1 MTVDNADEVM
11 AEYLLKGGKMLAK
24 SCKICGY
31 PLFEFRGETQ
41 CVICPL
47 EASGEHPPG
56 PEPTPPAPEV
66 PEPPAPTPAIP
77 RLPAEPPAPAVAGS
91 QYRVI
96 VELEETV
103 VALCERIR
111 REQRADECLTLMMAV
126 ERGVEAL
133 AVLGHW

>member
-31 PLFEFRGETQ
+31 PLFEYKGETQ

-47 EASGEHPPG
+47 GAPEEHPPG
-56 PEPTPPAPEV
+56 PEPSTPAPE
-66 PEPPAPTPAIP
+66 AP
-77 RLPAEPPAPAVAGS
+77 RLLPAEPPAPAVVGS
-91 QYRVI
+91 QDRVI
-96 VELEETV
+96 IELEETV

-111 REQRADECLTLMMAV
+111 CEQRADECLTLMMAV

-133 AVLGHW
+133 AILGHR